1 MIDLTITEESDLKGR
16 ALRKWKAEK
25 KVDKIVNSWMDV
37 FEKLSLSLSVN
48 KDLLNKDSENI
59 DRAIKTHMILDIR
72 RDPTNKVLYERAIVK
87 FGEYLKL
94 LTEAMRKMN
103 ESESEET

>member
-1 MIDLTITEESDLKGR
+1 
-16 ALRKWKAEK
+16 
-25 KVDKIVNSWMDV
+25 
-37 FEKLSLSLSVN
+37 
-48 KDLLNKDSENI
+48 
-59 DRAIKTHMILDIR
+59 MILDIR